1 MKELLIAEMKRA
13 IELMENEK
21 TKQYTPE
28 SAELRD
34 INKLIRKH
42 SILLEKE
49 MYPTYQYY
57 NN

>member
-13 IELMENEK
+13 IELMESSK

-28 SAELRD
+28 AAELRD

-42 SILLEKE
+42 SVILEKE
-49 MYPTYQYY
+49 MYPTYQYHH
-57 NN
+57 